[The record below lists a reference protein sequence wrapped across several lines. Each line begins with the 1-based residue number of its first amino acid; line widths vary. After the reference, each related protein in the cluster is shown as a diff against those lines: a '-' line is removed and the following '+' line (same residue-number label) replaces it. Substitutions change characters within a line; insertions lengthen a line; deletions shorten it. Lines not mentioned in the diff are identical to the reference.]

1 MNGAIK
7 AILVMRKAL
16 LLIALL
22 WCLSGVHS
30 FALAGP
36 IFTNSLGLEFLWIPA
51 GEFTADD
58 EGDSADKSP
67 ARQVTVEKPFYLGKY
82 EVTQAQWSALM
93 GGRPGKFKGNDHP
106 VESVSW
112 HDAQFFIRLLN
123 EREGTDKYRL
133 PTEAE
138 WEYAA
143 RAGVSSGLPADD
155 VSFQAWYNF
164 NSGGGTHPAGQ
175 KKANA
180 FGLHDLHG
188 NVSEWVADI
197 YEKFPAPDAA
207 VGPAGSGAAGHR
219 VARGCS
225 WRHDAGVCRAGQR
238 FYFDPD
244 ERHSFIGFRVLRE
257 VE

>member
-1 MNGAIK
+1 
-7 AILVMRKAL
+7 MRKAL
-16 LLIALL
+16 LLVALL
-22 WCLSGVHS
+22 WCLLGANSV
-30 FALAGP
+30 ALAGP
-36 IFTNSLGLEFLWIPA
+36 TFTNSLGLEFLWIPA

-58 EGDSADKSP
+58 EDGSADKNRSRRFI
-67 ARQVTVEKPFYLGKY
+67 AEKPFYLGKY
-82 EVTQAQWSALM
+82 EVTQAQWLALM
-93 GGRPGKFKGNDHP
+93 GGRPGKFKGDEHP

-112 HDAQFFIRLLN
+112 HDAQFFIRVLN
-123 EREGTDKYRL
+123 EREDTDKYRL

-143 RAGVSSGLPADD
+143 RAGVSLALPVDD
-155 VSFQAWYNF
+155 VSFHAWYNF
-164 NSGGGTHPAGQ
+164 NSGGCTHPAGL

-188 NVSEWVADI
+188 NVSEWVADV
-197 YEKFPAPDAA
+197 YEKFPAPDA
-207 VGPAGSGAAGHR
+207 VISPAGSGADGRR

-257 VE
+257 AE